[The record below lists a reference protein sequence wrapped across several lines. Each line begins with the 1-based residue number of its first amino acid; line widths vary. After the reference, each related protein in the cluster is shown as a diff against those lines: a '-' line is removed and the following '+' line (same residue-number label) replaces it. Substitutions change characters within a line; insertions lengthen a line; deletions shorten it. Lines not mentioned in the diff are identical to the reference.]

1 LPPTIS
7 RAPRVP
13 QGCRSGREGGGG
25 VSRQARASLNQAQV
39 NLSHTIIR
47 SPIDGVV
54 IARNVDVGQT
64 VAASMTVPRLYVLAR
79 DLSEMRV
86 NASID
91 ESDIGEI

>member
-1 LPPTIS
+1 VKE
-7 RAPRVP
+7 A
-13 QGCRSGREGGGG
+13 E
-25 VSRQARASLNQAQV
+25 V